1 MNAAR
6 NHYICEYAGDRY
18 VATRMTQAGHYIA
31 YLGEPPGNML
41 LRGRGHTRAAAI
53 ADLVEQLNA
62 AEAVS

>member
-1 MNAAR
+1 MEAPR
-6 NHYICEYAGDRY
+6 NHFVCEYAGDRY

>member
-1 MNAAR
+1 MQTIR
-6 NHYICEYAGDRY
+6 KHYVTGRCF
-18 VATRMTQAGHYIA
+18 VTRMTQAGHYIA
-31 YLGEPPGNML
+31 YLGEPPGNMF